1 MASADHP
8 QRFSLEIDR
17 DSLRRY
23 LRQKWLCQWIGGIG
37 IFGLIFASIPILN
50 AVEHGRLPSPS
61 TMLSATAALLGFLGF
76 ATLCYF
82 IFSHRVAARS
92 ASGLEVSV
100 DGSYL
105 HVIDYTPYRVD
116 RKLHFRVLVDYA
128 VIDGPLLRRHGLQIL
143 RITTT
148 AIGAGGFINIPGV
161 KNCEAVRDQL
171 AEIDAQ
177 RENARAD

>member
-1 MASADHP
+1 MTASM
-8 QRFSLEIDR
+8 
-17 DSLRRY
+17 
-23 LRQKWLCQWIGGIG
+23 
-37 IFGLIFASIPILN
+37 PILT
-50 AVEHGRLPSPS
+50 AFEKGRLPSS
-61 TMLSATAALLGFLGF
+61 SAMLASAAILLLFVSV

-92 ASGLEVSV
+92 ACGLEVRV
-100 DGSYL
+100 EGAYL
-105 HVIDYTPYRVD
+105 RVIDYTPYRID

-143 RITTT
+143 RISTT

-177 RENARAD
+177 RENARSA